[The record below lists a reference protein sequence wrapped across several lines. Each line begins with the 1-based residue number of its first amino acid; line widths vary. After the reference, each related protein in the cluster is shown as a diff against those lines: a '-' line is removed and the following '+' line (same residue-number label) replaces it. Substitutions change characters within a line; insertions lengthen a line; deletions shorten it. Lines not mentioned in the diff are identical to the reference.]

1 VCNIHLTLT
10 DLNDAVW
17 QQQWSPASSD
27 FKVNKQM
34 LLASIEEETKRD
46 LAKAEKY
53 HSKQTYDKATKVA
66 CESNLPGFFRPSHSL
81 QAICNCQVLR
91 HAVRLRLLAEQIAAH
106 GRIVDFAAANQDP
119 IAIAPPAETHDS
131 ASQQTSAAGQ
141 SAWHMFA
148 GPQLERCA
156 ASLQRLQK
164 LCHK

>member
-53 HSKQTYDKATKVA
+53 HSKQTYDKATKVT
-66 CESNLPGFFRPSHSL
+66 CEFNLPKSFTAESFIASNLQLPGASPCR
-81 QAICNCQVLR
+81 
-91 HAVRLRLLAEQIAAH
+91 
-106 GRIVDFAAANQDP
+106 
-119 IAIAPPAETHDS
+119 PAEI
-131 ASQQTSAAGQ
+131 AGGADC
-141 SAWHMFA
+141 SSR
-148 GPQLERCA
+148 ENR
-156 ASLQRLQK
+156 
-164 LCHK
+164 